1 MTTQV
6 QFRKGTTPEHA
17 LFTGAVAEITVDTD
31 KKTAVVHD
39 GSDIGGFELQRA
51 RWEVVD
57 SNGSLSTGVKYLIDT
72 TSSALTLNMPFES
85 NGVVPHVGDVLE
97 VVDFK
102 GTWAINNVTM
112 TTTGANNNQKFL
124 NKFGNVDDT
133 FVLDVQG
140 LYVQFIWDGTYWRIL
155 A

>member
-6 QFRKGTTPEHA
+6 QFRKGTTSEHA
-17 LFTGAVAEITVDTD
+17 QFTGAVAEITVDTE
-31 KKTAVVHD
+31 KNVAVVHD

-57 SNGSLSTGVKYLIDT
+57 SNRQLSCGLRYLIDT
-72 TSSALTLNMPFES
+72 TSTTLELTMPYEQS
-85 NGVVPHVGDVLE
+85 GIVPHVGDMLE

-102 GTWAINNVTM
+102 ATWALNNVKLTAS
-112 TTTGANNNQKFL
+112 GNQKFL
-124 NKFGNVDDT
+124 NLFGNSDT
-133 FVLDVQG
+133 TFILDVAG
-140 LYVQFIWDGTYWRIL
+140 MYCQFVWDGTYWRIL

>member
-51 RWEVVD
+51 RWEVVN
-57 SNGSLSTGVKYLIDT
+57 SSGSLSCGVKYLLDT
-72 TSSALTLNMPFES
+72 SATAITLTMPYES
-85 NGVVPHVGDVLE
+85 NGAVPHVGDMLE
-97 VVDFK
+97 MTDFK
-102 GTWAINNVTM
+102 ASWAINNVTL
-112 TTTGANNNQKFL
+112 TTTGSNQLFL
-124 NKFGNVDDT
+124 NKFGNTDST
-133 FVLDVQG
+133 FVLDVAG
-140 LYVQFIWDGTYWRIL
+140 LYVQMVWDGTYWRIL

>member
-6 QFRKGTTPEHA
+6 QFRKGSTPEHA

-39 GSDIGGFELQRA
+39 GSDVGGFELQRA
-51 RWEVVD
+51 RWEVV
-57 SNGSLSTGVKYLIDT
+57 STNGSLSAGVKYLIDT
-72 TSSALTLNMPFES
+72 TSSSLTLNMPFEQ
-85 NGVVPHVGDVLE
+85 NGVVPHIGDVLE

-102 GTWAINNVTM
+102 GTWAINNVTL
-112 TTTGANNNQKFL
+112 TTIGTNNNQKFL
-124 NKFGNVDDT
+124 NKFGNIDDT

>member
-6 QFRKGTTPEHA
+6 QFRKGTTSEHA
-17 LFTGAVAEITVDTD
+17 LFTGANAEITVDTK
-31 KKTAVVHD
+31 KKTAGVHD

-51 RWEVVD
+51 RWEVINTDQQLVC
-57 SNGSLSTGVKYLIDT
+57 GIRYLLDT
-72 TSSALTLNMPFES
+72 TGSPLNLTMPYESA
-85 NGVVPHVGDVLE
+85 GVVPHVGDMLE

-102 GTWAINNVTM
+102 ANWAINNVTL
-112 TTTGANNNQKFL
+112 TASSGQLFL
-124 NKFGNVDDT
+124 NKFGNTDSE
-133 FVLDVQG
+133 FILDVAG

>member
-6 QFRKGTTPEHA
+6 QFRKGTTTEHA
-17 LFTGAVAEITVDTD
+17 QFTGANAEVTVDTK

-51 RWEVVD
+51 RWEVVSASGPLD
-57 SNGSLSTGVKYLIDT
+57 CGLRYLLDTTGGAISLS
-72 TSSALTLNMPFES
+72 MPYEQ
-85 NGVVPHVGDVLE
+85 NGVVPHVGDMIE

-102 GTWAINNVTM
+102 STWALNNVTL
-112 TTTGANNNQKFL
+112 TASGTQKFL
-124 NKFGNVDDT
+124 DLFGSIDT
-133 FVLDVQG
+133 TFILDVAG
-140 LYVQFIWDGTYWRIL
+140 LYAQFVWDGTYWRIL

>member
-6 QFRKGTTPEHA
+6 QFRKGTTPER

-39 GSDIGGFELQRA
+39 GTDIGGFELQRA
-51 RWEVVD
+51 RWEVVNA
-57 SNGSLSTGVKYLIDT
+57 NGSLSCGLRWLVDT
-72 TSSALTLNMPFES
+72 SASALTLTMPYES
-85 NGVVPHVGDVLE
+85 AGAIPHVGDMLE
-97 VVDFK
+97 LVDFK
-102 GTWAINNVTM
+102 ATWAINNVTL
-112 TTTGANNNQKFL
+112 TTSGGQQFL
-124 NKFGNVDDT
+124 NKFGNIDSE
-133 FVLDVQG
+133 FILDVAG

>member
-17 LFTGAVAEITVDTD
+17 LFTGANAEITVDTD

-51 RWEVVD
+51 RWEVVNA
-57 SNGSLSTGVKYLIDT
+57 NGSLSCGLRWLVDT
-72 TSSALTLNMPFES
+72 SSSALTLNMPYES
-85 NGVVPHVGDVLE
+85 AGAIPHVGDMLE
-97 VVDFK
+97 LVDFK
-102 GTWAINNVTM
+102 ATWAINNVTL
-112 TTTGANNNQKFL
+112 TTSGGQQFL
-124 NKFGNVDDT
+124 NKFGNTDSE
-133 FVLDVQG
+133 FVLDVAG

>member
-6 QFRKGTTPEHA
+6 QFRKGTTTEHA
-17 LFTGAVAEITVDTD
+17 QFTGANAEVTVDTK

-51 RWEVVD
+51 RWEVV
-57 SNGSLSTGVKYLIDT
+57 SASGSLDCGLRYLLDT
-72 TSSALTLNMPFES
+72 TSGPISLSMPYEQ
-85 NGVVPHVGDVLE
+85 NGVVPHVGDMIE

-102 GTWAINNVTM
+102 STWALNNVTL
-112 TTTGANNNQKFL
+112 TASGTQKFL
-124 NKFGNVDDT
+124 DLFGSVDTT
-133 FVLDVQG
+133 FILDVAG
-140 LYVQFIWDGTYWRIL
+140 LYAQFVWDGTHWRIL

>member
-57 SNGSLSTGVKYLIDT
+57 SSGSLSTGVKYLVDS
-72 TSSALTLNMPFES
+72 TSQALTLNMPFES

-97 VVDFK
+97 AVDFK
-102 GTWAINNVTM
+102 GTWAINNVTL

-133 FVLDVQG
+133 FILDVQG
-140 LYVQFIWDGTYWRIL
+140 LYVQFIWDGTYWRIM

>member
-17 LFTGAVAEITVDTD
+17 LFTGANAEITVDTD

-39 GSDIGGFELQRA
+39 GTDIGGFELQRA
-51 RWEVVD
+51 RWEVVNA
-57 SNGSLSTGVKYLIDT
+57 NGSLSCGLRWLVDT
-72 TSSALTLNMPFES
+72 SASALTLTMPYES
-85 NGVVPHVGDVLE
+85 AGAIPHVGDMLE
-97 VVDFK
+97 LVDFK
-102 GTWAINNVTM
+102 ATWAINNVTL
-112 TTTGANNNQKFL
+112 TTSGGQQFL
-124 NKFGNVDDT
+124 NKFGNIDSE
-133 FVLDVQG
+133 FILDVAG